1 MAPPQQYS
9 IEISSDHAP
18 GETPIRR
25 SILAP
30 NELMTTPAV
39 GVETLYDV
47 LHYATSSYKTRN
59 AFGYRKLEET
69 FIEEKLVPGSEK
81 PKQWK
86 YYQYSPYHYYTYMEA
101 LDLTHMLGAGL
112 RKLGMKK
119 DDKLHIFASTS
130 VEWML
135 MAHGAFSQS
144 ISIVTA
150 YDTLGPEGLLHSIN
164 ETGST
169 VCFINGDQLT
179 TLEKIIDHC
188 PTITRIIYRD
198 VEVNTESIERLRK
211 NPQIHHVIPF
221 EEVRIIGQANP
232 VEPVKPSSQDIC
244 CIMYTS
250 GTTGNPKGVV
260 LTHGN
265 IVAAIA
271 GCCKMLQ
278 HLVEENDTMMAY
290 LPLAHVL
297 EFLVENLCIF
307 LGLTLGYG
315 GIKTLT
321 DVSVRNCKGDLVA
334 FAPTIMCGV
343 PQVWETIRKTVL
355 AKVAER
361 GSRIEKIFMGALEA
375 KDYLKNMGLPTGFL
389 DRIVFKKV
397 SQQLGGKLRYG
408 LSGGAP
414 LSKETQRFLS
424 LSLAT
429 IICGYG
435 MTESCGMCAVMAP
448 EQFALG
454 EAGAPVPCTE
464 VKLVDVPELGYLASN
479 NQGEIWIRG
488 PSVTSGYYKQEELT
502 REALTKDG
510 WLMTGDIGQWNATGT
525 LSIIDRKKNLVKLS
539 HGEYIA
545 LEKVE
550 SVYKSCALAENLCV
564 HVDPLYPRPVALF
577 VPLEQKLRDF
587 AATHGIENEDYAS
600 LCEDPRLRKAV
611 LVLLQDQAKKGGLK
625 GAEIL
630 QNVWICKDL
639 WTSDMG
645 LLTAAQKLKRK
656 EITEAYSEQLKQMV
670 IAQAK

>member
-1 MAPPQQYS
+1 MVAQQYS
-9 IEISSDHAP
+9 IEISNDHKP

-30 NELMTTPAV
+30 FELMKTPAV

-47 LHYATSSYKTRN
+47 LQYAASSYKHRN
-59 AFGYRKLEET
+59 AFGYRQLEQV
-69 FIEEKLVPGSEK
+69 FVEEKLVPGSEK

-86 YYQYSPYHYYTYMEA
+86 YYQFSPYHHYTYLEA
-101 LDLTHMLGAGL
+101 VDLTRMLGAGL

-119 DDKLHIFASTS
+119 NDKLHIFASTS

-135 MAHGAFSQS
+135 MAHGAFTQS

-150 YDTLGPEGLLHSIN
+150 YDTLGADGLMHSIN
-164 ETGST
+164 ETGSA
-169 VCFINGDQLT
+169 VCFINGDQLE
-179 TLEKIIDHC
+179 TLEKIIDQC
-188 PTITRIIYRD
+188 PSITHIIYRD
-198 VEVNTESIERLRK
+198 VEVNTASIERLR
-211 NPQIHHVIPF
+211 NMPQIHHVIPF
-221 EEVRIIGQANP
+221 EEVRIIGEANP
-232 VEPVKPSSQDIC
+232 VEPVKPTSQDIC

-278 HLVEENDTMMAY
+278 HLVEANDTMMAY

-321 DVSVRNCKGDLVA
+321 DVSVRNCKGDLAA
-334 FAPTIMCGV
+334 FAPSIMCGV

-355 AKVAER
+355 SKIAER
-361 GSRIEKIFMGALEA
+361 GPRIEKIFMGALEA
-375 KDYLKNMGLPTGFL
+375 KDFLKGYGLPTGVL

-397 SQQLGGKLRYG
+397 SDQLGGKLRYG

-424 LSLAT
+424 LSLAP

-454 EAGAPVPCTE
+454 EVGAPVPCTE
-464 VKLVDVPELGYLASN
+464 VKLVDVPDLGYFASK

-502 REALTKDG
+502 REALTSDG
-510 WLMTGDIGQWNATGT
+510 WLMTGDIGQWNEAGT

-550 SVYKSCALAENLCV
+550 SVYKSCALVENLCV

-577 VPLEQKLRDF
+577 VPLEHKMRDF
-587 AATHGIENEDYAS
+587 AAANNIENDDYAA
-600 LCEDPRLRKAV
+600 LCEDPRLRK
-611 LVLLQDQAKKGGLK
+611 LVLGLLQEQAKMNGLK
-625 GAEIL
+625 GAEIV

-670 IAQAK
+670 SAQAK